1 MPDSKSSKS
10 AKGLSKDEIAAMKE
24 YLKEKNA
31 KANGEEAV
39 LAAIAKMKE
48 PDRSM
53 AKQIHAIIKASAPDL
68 SPRTWY
74 GMPAYAKGD
83 KVICFFQNA
92 GKFKARYSTL
102 GFSDKANL
110 DEGKMWPTSFAL
122 IELTPAEEAKITTLV
137 KKATSKY
144 T

>member
-1 MPDSKSSKS
+1 MTEVVFMANKG
-10 AKGLSKDEIAAMKE
+10 KGLNKEEIAAMKE

-48 PDRSM
+48 PDRSI
-53 AKQIHAIIKASAPDL
+53 AKRIHAIVKASAPEL

-92 GKFKARYSTL
+92 GKFKARYSTF
-102 GFSDKANL
+102 GFTDKANL
-110 DEGKMWPTSFAL
+110 DEGKMWPTGFAL
-122 IELTPAEEAKITTLV
+122 TELTPAEEAKITTLV
-137 KKATSKY
+137 KKAVS
-144 T
+144 

>member
-24 YLKEKNA
+24 YLKEKNS
-31 KANGEEAV
+31 KANGEEAA

>member
-1 MPDSKSSKS
+1 MKNAGEK
-10 AKGLSKDEIAAMKE
+10 AKGLSKEEVAAMKD
-24 YLKEKNA
+24 YLKEKNS

-39 LAAIAKMKE
+39 LAAIAKMEE

-53 AKQIHAIIKASAPDL
+53 AKQIHAIVKATAPEL
-68 SPRTWY
+68 SPKTWY
-74 GMPAYAKGD
+74 GMPAYAKGE

-110 DEGKMWPTSFAL
+110 DEGSMWPVTFAIKRL
-122 IELTPAEEAKITTLV
+122 SPAEEARIAALV
-137 KKATSKY
+137 KRAIG
-144 T
+144 

>member
-1 MPDSKSSKS
+1 MVNK
-10 AKGLSKDEIAAMKE
+10 KGLSKEEIAAMKE
-24 YLKEKNA
+24 YLKEKNS
-31 KANGEEAV
+31 KANGEEDV

-53 AKQIHAIIKASAPDL
+53 ARRIHAIVKASAPGL

-74 GMPAYAKGD
+74 GMPAYSKDD

-110 DEGKMWPTSFAL
+110 DEGKMWPTGFAL
-122 IELTPAEEAKITTLV
+122 TGLTLVEEKRITALV
-137 KKATSKY
+137 KKAVSGT

>member
-1 MPDSKSSKS
+1 MVKK
-10 AKGLSKDEIAAMKE
+10 KGLSKEEIDAMKE
-24 YLKEKNA
+24 YLKEKNS
-31 KANGEEAV
+31 KANGEEDV

-53 AKQIHAIIKASAPDL
+53 ARRIHAIVKASAPEL

-74 GMPAYAKGD
+74 GMPAYSKDD

-110 DEGKMWPTSFAL
+110 DEGKMWPTGFAL
-122 IELTPAEEAKITTLV
+122 TGLTLVEEKRIAALV
-137 KKATSKY
+137 KKAVSGT